1 MAGLAE
7 QLDGIKV
14 QASTSGADIRA
25 ELSNRSQVVLSF
37 GEGVYEFISEHALE
51 QALSRLARQLC
62 TGWVRQYQEAI
73 STTHLD
79 DQPKGQR
86 DYDFQEEVRAV
97 SASVESSD
105 GRISLSTVGMQDFT
119 ATVRRG
125 TVRSLSEGEFAAR
138 VAEVAPQLIRQYQ
151 AKVLELKT
159 RCHE

>member
-7 QLDGIKV
+7 QLDGIRV

-79 DQPKGQR
+79 DQPKGQH
-86 DYDFQEEVRAV
+86 DDFQEEVRAV

-105 GRISLSTVGMQDFT
+105 GRISLSTVGVQDFT